1 VRSPRIRA
9 RHFER
14 AEAAGIEEDLAV
26 VVQVLFSL
34 FVAVA
39 AAWFWPFRARPGL
52 LALRARPA
60 AHILVLGLTVL
71 LIGIELVRIGS
82 VIADVAQPATWTISS
97 VAILLWAVIV
107 AFGHPGYSIVLRL
120 TGGPAGSR

>member
-1 VRSPRIRA
+1 MA
-9 RHFER
+9 
-14 AEAAGIEEDLAV
+14 
-26 VVQVLFSL
+26 VQVLFSL

-39 AAWFWPFRARPGL
+39 AAWFWVYRARSGLFAVRARPI
-52 LALRARPA
+52 
-60 AHILVLGLTVL
+60 AHLLVLGLTVL
-71 LIGIELVRIGS
+71 LIGIELIRIGS
-82 VIADVAQPATWTISS
+82 AIADVGQPGTWTISS

>member
-1 VRSPRIRA
+1 M
-9 RHFER
+9 
-14 AEAAGIEEDLAV
+14 

-39 AAWFWPFRARPGL
+39 AAWFWLYRARSGLFAVRARPI
-52 LALRARPA
+52 
-60 AHILVLGLTVL
+60 AHLLVLGLTVL
-71 LIGIELVRIGS
+71 LVGVELIRIGS

-107 AFGHPGYSIVLRL
+107 AFGHPGYSLVLRA
-120 TGGPAGSR
+120 TGGPAGLR